1 MNNYIDVEGSAKNI
15 NDALERAVEKALEQ
29 LGVPR
34 EEITYELIDQKKSGL
49 FGFGDK
55 IARVR
60 VFYDAGAA
68 KRTEAFLKGL
78 FERMSV
84 SAGLRVAEE
93 DDRVN
98 VTLEGDDMGIIIG
111 RRGETLDAIQYITAL
126 AVNRGEEKFVK
137 VSINSENYREKRE
150 EYLKRM
156 AEKTAERAVKYNRS
170 IALEPMVS
178 HDRRIIHARIQEIDG
193 VTTFSTG
200 QEPNRRVVVAPEGGE
215 AAGSAG
221 KGGSQGQGA
230 PRPAGSRPRGGHR
243 SRGGR
248 GGRPRNPNP
257 NSNNGTGETK

>member
-1 MNNYIDVEGSAKNI
+1 MKRMKTTMNNYIDVEGSAKNI
-15 NDALERAVEKALEQ
+15 NDALEKAVEKALQQ
-29 LGVPR
+29 LGVSR

-55 IARVR
+55 TARVR
-60 VFYDAGAA
+60 VFYDAGAGR
-68 KRTEAFLKGL
+68 RTEAFLKGL

-84 SAGLRVAEE
+84 NAAMNVAEE
-93 DDRVN
+93 EDKVN

-156 AEKTAERAVKYNRS
+156 AEKTAERVIRYKRS

-178 HDRRIIHARIQEIDG
+178 HDRRVIHAAVQEIEG

-200 QEPNRRVVVAPEGGE
+200 QEPNRRVVIASEGGE
-215 AAGSAG
+215 AANKEG
-221 KGGSQGQGA
+221 QQEQQGA
-230 PRPAGSRPRGGHR
+230 RRRGYR

-248 GGRPRNPNP
+248 NRSR
-257 NSNNGTGETK
+257 SNRTNETK